1 MLSVRDS
8 LHLGPNKCF
17 YPLRKFTL
25 AGIGH
30 IMLCLADI
38 QLMVGEKRVLQNVS
52 AHFPA
57 GQVTGII
64 GPNGAGKTSLL
75 RVAAGLAQVEAGS
88 VITRGD
94 FSDAHWRAK
103 NIGYMPQ
110 FQSVAWPL
118 AVRDVVALGL
128 LPLNLGLAEIEKRVD
143 AALERC
149 GMARFATRRIDTLSG
164 GEKARV
170 YLARLLATGAPIML
184 LDEPVQSLD
193 AAGALSI
200 MQLLRAEAQAGKAVI
215 VVMHELNLAQQFCEA
230 LVVMQNGTVA
240 LEGHAQHI
248 LSPDRLRPI
257 FGVEFKQLAGG
268 HLVTQ
273 DVLNDKTLKEA

>member
-1 MLSVRDS
+1 MLELS
-8 LHLGPNKCF
+8 
-17 YPLRKFTL
+17 
-25 AGIGH
+25 H
-30 IMLCLADI
+30 I
-38 QLMVGEKRVLQNVS
+38 QYMVGDKRVLQNVS
-52 AHFPA
+52 ARFPV
-57 GQVTGII
+57 GHITGIV

-75 RVAAGLAQVEAGS
+75 RVAAGLAHAAGGT
-88 VITRGD
+88 VTAQGE
-94 FSDAHWRAK
+94 FADADWRAK
-103 NIGYMPQ
+103 NIAYMPQ

-118 AVRDVVALGL
+118 SVRDVVALGL
-128 LPLNLGLAEIEKRVD
+128 LPLNLGPAESEKRVD

-193 AAGALSI
+193 AAGALAV
-200 MQLLRAEAQAGKAVI
+200 MRLLEAEAAAGKAVI
-215 VVMHELNLAQQFCEA
+215 VVMHELNLAQQFCDA

-240 LEGHAQHI
+240 LEGDAQHI

-268 HLVTQ
+268 HLVAQ
-273 DVLNDKTLKEA
+273 DVLNDETLKEA